1 MARISLSE
9 ANTSPEHGKRP
20 AARTLEERMHGGL
33 ILLDKSAGPTSHQ
46 LTAWARSLFGLE
58 KMGHGGTLDPFA
70 TGVLPLLLGKS
81 MRLTSNL
88 LSHDKTYVAVLK
100 IHGGID
106 DEKLDAALQR
116 QTGRIYNVPPDISAV
131 KVQVRTRRIRR
142 LDRLDDDGA
151 HVAIEIDCEAGTYIR
166 TMARDIGLLIGK
178 KTELVELRRT
188 ASGIF
193 SIEDCVSMETLA
205 DAWWLWSE
213 KGDDSALMQII
224 QPIELLVDS
233 LPSIVIKDA
242 AAASI
247 AHGAPLLRPGM
258 VSIPEGLKA
267 GGEVALHTIKGE
279 LVAIAEI
286 LLDGN
291 EAIAL
296 KQGEIARSTS
306 VLLPTGVYPRHKA

>member
-9 ANTSPEHGKRP
+9 ANTSVEHGKRP
-20 AARTLEERMHGGL
+20 AARTLEERMERGL

-46 LTAWARSLFGLE
+46 LTSWARNLFGLE

-88 LSHDKTYVAVLK
+88 LNHDKTYVAVLK
-100 IHGGID
+100 IHGGIE
-106 DEKLDAALQR
+106 DEKLDAALER

-193 SIEDCVSMETLA
+193 SIDDCISMETLA

-224 QPIELLVDS
+224 QPMELLVHS
-233 LPSIVIKDA
+233 LPSIVIKD

-258 VSIPEGLKA
+258 VSIPDGLKA
-267 GGEVALHTIKGE
+267 GQEIALHTIKGE
-279 LVAIAEI
+279 LVAIAEM
-286 LLDGN
+286 LLDGT

-296 KQGEIARSTS
+296 KHGEIAKSTS
-306 VLLPTGVYPRHKA
+306 VLLPVGVYPRHKA